1 MKINLAHLKE
11 YIFQEEMIPIFTK
24 KEKTLANI

>member
-11 YIFQEEMIPIFTK
+11 YIFQEEMILIFIK